1 MSGSH
6 EFVQADEAER
16 ARFPSREA
24 ILAHPHEAA
33 APQNRARSVVRL
45 LADGKAYY
53 FKQFGPC
60 AWKNRWRFATSLPHA
75 KDDAERECLMTL
87 ALKERGVET
96 PRPVLRGR
104 TNDGRSFYLCAA
116 MPGMPLAEWL
126 TTRAHDPAMLQLC
139 AAFCGDLLSGGF
151 RLPDLS
157 ADHVFVR
164 QELGFWRFGLLDLHN
179 SGIAAPGPLPQ
190 GDGMRVLRRFQRSV
204 QSIPLSRA
212 TALRFALR
220 LLRHAGL
227 GDRVRKVLR
236 ALPPMDTAARY
247 EKAGKAK
254 AYKDRNPAR
263 TERELALLASV
274 WPGVAGESVL
284 DAPCGAGR
292 LTPFLRARGHRVARA
307 DGAFAMLEQ
316 ANDAA
321 GGAPAA
327 QAHAL
332 ALPFADRAFD
342 GVVQFRFLHHLPP
355 AAQKEAVAE
364 ACRTAKRFFV
374 ASFFHPCSAHHATR
388 RLRDLLS
395 FRAPARHAV
404 TLRRLR
410 RWCAS
415 NGFELH
421 ACRAELPFVKDLWV
435 ASFVRT
441 QRRG

>member
-6 EFVQADEAER
+6 EFVQADDAER
-16 ARFPSREA
+16 ALFPSREA

-33 APQNRARSVVRL
+33 APQNRARSVLRVSAGGRT
-45 LADGKAYY
+45 YY
-53 FKQFGPC
+53 LKQFGPC
-60 AWKNRWRFATSLPHA
+60 AWKNRWRFATTLPHA
-75 KDDAERECLMTL
+75 KDDAERECAMTL
-87 ALKERGVET
+87 ALMARGVET

-104 TNDGRSFYLCAA
+104 ARDGGSFYLCAA
-116 MPGMPLAEWL
+116 LPGIPLAEWL
-126 TTRAHDPAMLQLC
+126 CARAHEPAMLKLC
-139 AAFCGDLLSGGF
+139 AAFCGDLLRSGF

-157 ADHVFVR
+157 VDHVFVR
-164 QELGFWRFGLLDLHN
+164 QEGGSWRFALLDLHN
-179 SGIAAPGPLPQ
+179 SGICAEGPLPQ
-190 GDGMRVLRRFQRSV
+190 RDGMRVLRRFQRSV
-204 QSIPLSRA
+204 QAIPLSRA
-212 TALRFALR
+212 TAMRFAVR

-227 GDRVRKVLR
+227 GDRVRAALR

-247 EKAGKAK
+247 EKSGKAK

-274 WPGVAGESVL
+274 WPGTKGETVL
-284 DAPCGAGR
+284 DAPAGAGR
-292 LTPFLRARGHRVARA
+292 LTPFLHARGHRIARA

-316 ANDAA
+316 ARDAA
-321 GGAPAA
+321 GPAPAA

-332 ALPFADRAFD
+332 ALPFADRSFD

-388 RLRDLLS
+388 RLRDLVS
-395 FRAPARHAV
+395 GRAPARHAI
-404 TLRRLR
+404 TLRRLQG
-410 RWCAS
+410 WCAS
-415 NGFELH
+415 HGFELH
-421 ACRAELPFVKDLWV
+421 ACRAEAPFVKDLWV

-441 QRRG
+441 QRRD